1 MNAVEQVLSS
11 EVADLLERLAES
23 VPGGCLSGVGAR
35 QPALRKRLDEME
47 SQLTMARTVLLEGY
61 DQWRRALEN
70 VENLWALAAYRCST
84 AEETVEPAGSIAA

>member
-1 MNAVEQVLSS
+1 MNAVEQVLNT

-23 VPGGCLSGVGAR
+23 VPGGCLSGIGAR

-47 SQLTMARTVLLEGY
+47 SQLTMARTALLEDYGR
-61 DQWRRALEN
+61 WRRALED
-70 VENLWALAAYRCST
+70 VENLWAVAAYRST

>member
-1 MNAVEQVLSS
+1 MNAVEQVLNT

-47 SQLTMARTVLLEGY
+47 SQLTMARTALLEDYGR
-61 DQWRRALEN
+61 WRRALED
-70 VENLWALAAYRCST
+70 VENLWAVAAYRST